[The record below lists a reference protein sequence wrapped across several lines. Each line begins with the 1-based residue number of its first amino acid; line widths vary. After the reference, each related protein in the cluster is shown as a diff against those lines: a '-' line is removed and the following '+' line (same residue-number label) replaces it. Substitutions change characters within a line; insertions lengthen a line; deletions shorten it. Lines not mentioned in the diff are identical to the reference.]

1 MASVIRTHAQRI
13 AENGPSRN
21 QSDRI
26 YGNLLGVENIETL
39 DRARDTLV
47 LARLQIPDR
56 IAFRVGRAL
65 LEAGG
70 SAACEPRRC
79 GAYDKNMATVRKI
92 TPFLWFDGRAE
103 EAAAFYT
110 SIFRNSRI
118 LRKSSVPAGPA
129 NGNAIVTFEVDG
141 LEVTALDGGPQF
153 AFSPAISFAVQCES
167 QDEVDYFWERLSEG
181 GDKSVCGWLE
191 DKFGVSWQV
200 VSIEALGYLQDEA
213 RGPQVMQAM
222 LEMEKP
228 DIQRLRKVYESQG

>member
-1 MASVIRTHAQRI
+1 MGHF
-13 AENGPSRN
+13 PH
-21 QSDRI
+21 
-26 YGNLLGVENIETL
+26 
-39 DRARDTLV
+39 
-47 LARLQIPDR
+47 
-56 IAFRVGRAL
+56 
-65 LEAGG
+65 AGG
-70 SAACEPRRC
+70 PAAFEPRRC

-200 VSIEALGYLQDEA
+200 VSVEALGYLQDEA

-222 LEMEKP
+222 LEMERP
-228 DIQRLRKVYESQG
+228 DIQRLREVYESQG